1 MRAVYERNPPKPR
14 YARFCYVTIVFDYI
28 KSLPNNKN
36 LSLKILGFKVVILL
50 LLITAHRGQTSVSLS
65 LKNAHI
71 DRDEITFELD
81 TLLKSNRMGDKLS
94 LVTVKKYPADKKL
107 CVVAAI
113 RQYISV
119 TSKIRKTQQ
128 LLVSFIKPHG
138 PISRDTL
145 ARWTL
150 LVLKE
155 AGVDTS
161 SYAAHSTR
169 GAMVSKARLLGISVR
184 SILAHAGWKTQ
195 RAFARHYD
203 KRIEKRSVIAETL
216 LAN

>member
-1 MRAVYERNPPKPR
+1 MLEDEGLGYEAINTARCALSVILPRINGESIGKHYLVHLFMRAVYERNPPKPR
-14 YARFCYVTIVFDYI
+14 YARFWDVTIVFDYI

-107 CVVAAI
+107 CVVVA
-113 RQYISV
+113 
-119 TSKIRKTQQ
+119 
-128 LLVSFIKPHG
+128 
-138 PISRDTL
+138 
-145 ARWTL
+145 
-150 LVLKE
+150 
-155 AGVDTS
+155 
-161 SYAAHSTR
+161 
-169 GAMVSKARLLGISVR
+169 
-184 SILAHAGWKTQ
+184 
-195 RAFARHYD
+195 
-203 KRIEKRSVIAETL
+203 
-216 LAN
+216 